1 MAASSDPRRA
11 FVRRAVSVV
20 VGAALFAAVPATASA
35 APPAASTETR
45 PARIDDLASPLSD
58 KQRELRQQAVQQVVS
73 GAATPRGDN
82 KVVQVAKGQYVELAR
97 EDTDAIFTVLG
108 EFSDLKH
115 NQIPQPDRSVDNT
128 TIWAPDF
135 SQRYFDDLLFSQQD
149 GDVSMSNF
157 YDEVSSGRYTVTGEV
172 TDWVQVPG
180 AGASYG
186 DNELGDAAAWTFVND
201 ALNGWYAQQLAAG
214 RSAAQIDD
222 ELAQFDTWDRYDY
235 DHDGDFDE
243 PDGYLDHFQAVHA
256 GMGEEVGGGTLG
268 QAAIWSHRWYDR
280 TTPVGAGGP
289 TVDGRTV
296 PLGGS
301 RIGQSK
307 YWVGDYTVEPENGGV
322 GVFSHEFGHDLGLPD
337 LYDTSG
343 NSGGAE
349 NSTAFW
355 TLMSSGSYGNSGRP
369 EAGLG
374 TEPMHMGAWEK
385 LQLGWLNYETVKPG
399 ATANTKLG
407 PSTATTKQ
415 AQALISLL
423 PGKRVT
429 TTVGTPF
436 EGPDFWYSGAGNN
449 LDNTMLTALPAG
461 ATTLTAKVNYRIEQ
475 DWDYGYA
482 VYSTDGGK
490 TFTSIPTNRST
501 STDPNGQ
508 NLGSGITGSTGG
520 EWVGLTASLSGIPAG
535 ALVGFR
541 YWTDGAAAEPGLLVD
556 AVAIDGTAVTNWTL
570 KGFTVTTG
578 TATRSFFNA
587 YLAEYRQYR
596 GYDASLRTGPYNFG
610 DRTRPDWAERL
621 PYQDGLLITYWNAQ
635 YGDNNVGAHPGG
647 GLILPVDAH
656 PGLLYEPTDDEGT
669 NRTDGESW
677 RPRIQSYDATFGR
690 QATDRITL
698 HDPDTGVAGTYG
710 GLPPV
715 PVFDDTK
722 DWYVAPGELPDADG
736 WSGVDVP
743 RTGTRITVVSTS
755 AQDSFMQVRV
765 G

>member
-1 MAASSDPRRA
+1 
-11 FVRRAVSVV
+11 VRRAVSVV
-20 VGAALFAAVPATASA
+20 VGAALFAAVPATAWG
-35 APPAASTETR
+35 APPARDTEAG
-45 PARIDDLASPLSD
+45 PVRIDDLASPLSD
-58 KQRELRQQAVQQVVS
+58 KQRALRQQAVQQVVS
-73 GAATPRGDN
+73 GEATPSGDN

-108 EFSDLKH
+108 EFSDLPH
-115 NQIPQPDRSVDNT
+115 NEIPQPDRSVDNT

-135 SQRYFDDLLFSQQD
+135 SQRYYEDLLFSEQD
-149 GDVSMSNF
+149 GDVSMANF
-157 YDEVSSGRYTVTGEV
+157 YDEVSSGRYSVTGEV
-172 TDWVQVPG
+172 TDWVEVPG
-180 AGASYG
+180 TGASYG
-186 DNELGDAAAWTFVND
+186 SNAAGDRAVWPFLND
-201 ALNGWYAQQLAAG
+201 TLNGWYDQQIAAG
-214 RSAAQIDD
+214 KSVSQIDGY
-222 ELAQFDTWDRYDY
+222 LAQFDVWDRYDV
-235 DHDGDFDE
+235 DGDGNFDE
-243 PDGYLDHFQAVHA
+243 PDGYIDHFQAVHS

-268 QAAIWSHRWYDR
+268 DDAIWSHRWYNQ
-280 TTPVGAGGP
+280 TTRIGAGGP
-289 TVDGRTV
+289 TVDGKPV
-296 PLGGS
+296 PLGGA
-301 RIGQSK
+301 RIGQSR

-355 TLMSSGSYGNSGRP
+355 SLMSSGSYGSSGRP
-369 EAGLG
+369 EDGIG

-385 LQLGWLNYETVKPG
+385 LQLGWLNYEVVQPG
-399 ATANTKLG
+399 GKANTKLG
-407 PSTATTKQ
+407 PSTANTKQ
-415 AQALISLL
+415 AQALITLL
-423 PGKRVT
+423 PDKEVS

-436 EGPDFWYSGAGNN
+436 EGADFWYSGAGDD
-449 LDNTMLTALPAG
+449 LDNSMLTPLPAG
-461 ATTLTAKVNYRIEQ
+461 ATTLAAKVKYQIEQ
-475 DWDYGYA
+475 DWDYAYA

-490 TFTSIPTNRST
+490 TFTSLPTNRST
-501 STDPNGQ
+501 TTDPNGQ
-508 NLGSGITGSTGG
+508 NQGQGITGSTGG
-520 EWVGLTASLSGIPAG
+520 QWVDLTASLSGVPAG
-535 ALVGFR
+535 AQVGFR
-541 YWTDGAAAEPGLLVD
+541 YWTDGAATEPGLQVD
-556 AVAIDGTAVTNWTL
+556 AVTLGGTTVTDWTL
-570 KGFTVTTG
+570 TGFTKTTG
-578 TATRSFFNA
+578 TATESYFNA

-596 GYDASLRTGPYNFG
+596 GYDASLQTGPYNFG
-610 DRTRPDWAERL
+610 NPAMADWAERL
-621 PYQDGLLITYWNAQ
+621 PYQDGLLITYWNEQ

-669 NRTDGESW
+669 DRTNGESW

-710 GLPPV
+710 GLPAV

-722 DWYVAPGELPDADG
+722 DWYVAAGEQPDANG

-743 RTGTRITVVSTS
+743 KTGTKITVVSTS